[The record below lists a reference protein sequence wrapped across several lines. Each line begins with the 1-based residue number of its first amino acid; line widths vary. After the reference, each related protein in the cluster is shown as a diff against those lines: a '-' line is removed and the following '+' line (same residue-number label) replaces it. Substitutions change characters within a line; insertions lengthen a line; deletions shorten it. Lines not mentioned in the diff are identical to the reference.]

1 MQERGGKS
9 AGAIRVSVGLVSNFA
24 DAQHFMAFAAGLRD
38 QTALTIGTVSFDI
51 DSCRV
56 VRDGG

>member
-1 MQERGGKS
+1 VER
-9 AGAIRVSVGLVSNFA
+9 
-24 DAQHFMAFAAGLRD
+24 FMVFAASFRD

-51 DSCRV
+51 ESCRV

>member
-1 MQERGGKS
+1 
-9 AGAIRVSVGLVSNFA
+9 VV
-24 DAQHFMAFAAGLRD
+24 DLRD

-51 DSCRV
+51 ESCRV